1 MSAILDATSL
11 LPIGIVFDMVVVMIV
26 AREFF
31 REMLSFTVKRN
42 FEVSEIV
49 TCDW

>member
-1 MSAILDATSL
+1 MSAILDATLL
-11 LPIGIVFDMVVVMIV
+11 LPTGIVFDMVVVMIV
-26 AREFF
+26 ARWLFPK
-31 REMLSFTVKRN
+31 MSSFTVKRN